1 MVILYSALSIPL
13 ALAMNGG
20 RGPVVG
26 MCGLFASLLMDCGRS
41 ARWMDGWMDGW
52 MGLADQLLLLLLLW
66 LVCVWCAN
74 GPGLSVC
81 LSVGWLWLA
90 GWLAEWL

>member
-41 ARWMDGWMDGW
+41 ARWMDGWM
-52 MGLADQLLLLLLLW
+52 GLADQLLLLLLLLLLRLLLW
-66 LVCVWCAN
+66 LVCVVRKWSW
-74 GPGLSVC
+74 SVC
-81 LSVGWLWLA
+81 RDWLA
-90 GWLAEWL
+90 GWLSGSRL